1 MESEMPDRPK
11 DVSTQEVDGRPLNT
25 QEPKAALHDWR
36 SGVLNTLL
44 PLAAIAIFPSLF
56 QTVRQIFLRP
66 QEIAWQGVAIF
77 IFLYLVLIYIT
88 VNRGLSSGK
97 RSWGIILLTYFA
109 GVVSMARGG
118 LAGDGTIYLTVL
130 PILTI
135 TLVNIRTGLYAVG
148 VSLSTF
154 AVFSILANSGMLDQS
169 LIIHDNPLTFDQWIY
184 FGLTMTTLILVT
196 VFVVAR
202 FARFQLTTLESVQ
215 KVSQALLDANKLL
228 EEKVQQRTNE
238 LSSAN
243 RNLQFLATHDNLTG
257 LPNRALFFD
266 RLEQMIRSSRRA
278 KKRFAL
284 FFIDLDDFKRINDTY
299 GHLVGDQVL
308 KDVSGFLSHAVRDSD
323 TVARL
328 AGDEFTIILENVQAV
343 ENVEAIA
350 RKTLAAVSQPME
362 IKSETIIMTIS
373 IGVSIFPEHGD
384 DAETLLKKAD
394 AAMYQIK
401 EGSKNDYYI
410 HVE

>member
-1 MESEMPDRPK
+1 MPDKPTNNSSQDLDDQLLKAR
-11 DVSTQEVDGRPLNT
+11 
-25 QEPKAALHDWR
+25 EPGLALHDWR
-36 SGVLNTLL
+36 SSVLNTLL

-56 QTVRQIFLRP
+56 QTIRQLFLNP
-66 QEIAWQGVAIF
+66 EEIAWQGVVLF
-77 IFLYLVLIYIT
+77 ILLYLALIYIT
-88 VNRGLSSGK
+88 VNRGLSSSK
-97 RSWGIILLTYFA
+97 RSWGIILIAYFT

-135 TLVNIRTGLYAVG
+135 TLVNIRTGLYAVV

-154 AVFSILANSGMLDQS
+154 SIFSILANNGTLNQW

-184 FGLTMTTLILVT
+184 FGMTMATLIVVT

-202 FARFQLTTLESVQ
+202 FAGFQLTTLESVQ
-215 KVSQALLDANKLL
+215 RVSQALADANRML
-228 EEKVQQRTNE
+228 EKKVQQRTNE
-238 LSSAN
+238 LTSAN
-243 RNLQFLATHDNLTG
+243 QNLRFLATHDSLTD

-266 RLEQMIRSSRRA
+266 RLEQNIKTSRRA
-278 KKRFAL
+278 KQRFAL

-308 KDVSGFLSHAVRDSD
+308 KDVAGFLSNAVRDSD

-328 AGDEFTIILENVQAV
+328 AGDEFTIILENVQTI
-343 ENVEAIA
+343 ENVEAVA
-350 RKTLAAVSQPME
+350 RKTIEAVSQP
-362 IKSETIIMTIS
+362 IKIMQETIVMTIS
-373 IGVSIFPEHGD
+373 IGASIFPDHGD
-384 DAETLLKKAD
+384 NAETLLKKAD
-394 AAMYQIK
+394 AAMYRIK
-401 EGSKNDYYI
+401 DGKKNDYFI